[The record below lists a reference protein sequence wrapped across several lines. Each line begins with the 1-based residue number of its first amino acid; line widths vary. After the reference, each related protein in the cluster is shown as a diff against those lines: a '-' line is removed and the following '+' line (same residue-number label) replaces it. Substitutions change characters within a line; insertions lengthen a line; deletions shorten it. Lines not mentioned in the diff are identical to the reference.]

1 MIPLPGWHERPVE
14 EMRTRAQA
22 LLEHMRNRRTVRD
35 FSDRDVPRDILE
47 RCILT
52 AGTAPS
58 GANRQPWRFV
68 VVGDRVIKRRIREEA
83 EKEERAF
90 YGGRASDE
98 WLEALEHLGTDEHK
112 PFLEKAPWLI
122 VVFGES
128 YEQRPDGQKLKNY
141 YVTESVG
148 IATGMLIAAL
158 HDAGLATLTHT
169 PSPMRFLNE
178 VLHRPDNE
186 RPFLILVVGY
196 PSERATV
203 PKITKKSLEDIAVFF
218 ESETS
223 SDDVR

>member
-1 MIPLPGWHERPVE
+1 MIPLPGWRELPVE
-14 EMRTRAQA
+14 EMRARADA
-22 LLEHMRNRRTVRD
+22 FLKHMRNRRTVRD
-35 FSDRDVPRDILE
+35 FSDREVPRDIVE
-47 RCILT
+47 RCVLT

-68 VVGDRVIKRRIREEA
+68 VVGDPAIKRRIREEA

-90 YGGRASDE
+90 YGGRAPRE
-98 WLEALEHLGTDEHK
+98 WLDALDDLGTDEHK

-122 VVFGES
+122 VVFAES
-128 YEQRPDGQKLKNY
+128 YERRADGRTRKNY

-178 VLHRPDNE
+178 VLRRPENE

-196 PSERATV
+196 PSEGATV
-203 PKITKKSLEDIAVFF
+203 PQITKKGLDDIAAFL
-218 ESETS
+218 E
-223 SDDVR
+223 